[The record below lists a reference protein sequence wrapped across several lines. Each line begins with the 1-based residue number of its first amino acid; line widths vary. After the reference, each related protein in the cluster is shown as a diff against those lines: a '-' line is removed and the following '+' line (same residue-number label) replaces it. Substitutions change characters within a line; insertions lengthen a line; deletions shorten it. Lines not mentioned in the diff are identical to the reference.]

1 MENCNISYHNCRL
14 CARECGVNRELG
26 ELGYCRASTVPVI
39 ARAAL
44 HAWEEPIISG
54 DGGSG
59 TIFFSHCSLGCIYCQ
74 NGTISHGSVGEEV
87 SLSRIADIMLRL
99 EREGAHNINFVT
111 PTHYAPSV
119 IEAVRCAR
127 ERGLALP
134 IVYNTASYDSVE
146 TIRALS
152 GTVDIYLPDLKYY
165 RAKTAG
171 DLSFAANYREAALLA
186 IDEMVRQQPEPVI
199 TGGIMKRGVIVRIL
213 LLPGH
218 VAEGKLNLK
227 YIYERYGDN
236 IYVSLMSQYTPMP
249 DIKPPLNRRVT
260 RAEYNELLSYAAE
273 LGITRAFAQEISSSA
288 EQYIPDFD
296 LTGI

>member
-1 MENCNISYHNCRL
+1 M
-14 CARECGVNRELG
+14 NRELG
-26 ELGYCRASTVPVI
+26 ELGYCRAGNAPVL

-54 DGGSG
+54 SSGSG
-59 TIFFSHCSLGCIYCQ
+59 AIFFSHCSLGCTYCQ
-74 NGTISHGSVGEEV
+74 NSTISHGSVGEEV
-87 SLSRIADIMLRL
+87 SSSRIADIMLRL

-119 IEAVRCAR
+119 IEAVRLAR
-127 ERGLALP
+127 EYGLTLP
-134 IVYNTASYDSVE
+134 IVYNTASYDTVK

-171 DLSFAANYREAALLA
+171 ELSFAENYRKTALLA

-199 TGGIMKRGVIVRIL
+199 AGGLMKRGVIVRIL

-218 VAEGKLNLK
+218 VAEAKLNLK

-236 IYVSLMSQYTPMP
+236 VYISLMSQYTPMP
-249 DIKPPLNRRVT
+249 GMKPPLDRRVT

-273 LGITRAFAQEISSSA
+273 MGITRAFTQEISSSVKS
-288 EQYIPDFD
+288 YIPAFD